1 MYYLVRE
8 FFIDPLSFTRIYYE
22 FNIFRANLLWIH
34 YLCSESSMTVLSFS
48 RNHFELI
55 IYTIYST
62 MHFAILLWTYFLAR
76 DFTMKSLFF
85 FANSVWNN
93 YLSCEYTMNSLSL
106 SRNYSE
112 SIIFSRLQ
120 YELYIFLANIYKFT
134 INSPS
139 CFYKL

>member
-8 FFIDPLSFTRIYYE
+8 FFIDPLSFTRIYYG

-62 MHFAILLWTYFLAR
+62 MHFAILLWIYVLAR
-76 DFTMKSLFF
+76 DFTMESLFF
-85 FANSVWNN
+85 
-93 YLSCEYTMNSLSL
+93 
-106 SRNYSE
+106 SR
-112 SIIFSRLQ
+112 IQ
-120 YELYIFLANIYKFT
+120 YEITISLANILWIHYLCREITLNPLFFRDYSMNFISFLQIY
-134 INSPS
+134 INS
-139 CFYKL
+139 L